1 MTSGMGPDGRGWG
14 AKEVEYDL
22 GFGGPGKSVVIN
34 ITRSID
40 VRIDG

>member
-22 GFGGPGKSVVIN
+22 GFGGPRQKRGNQHHSL
-34 ITRSID
+34 D
-40 VRIDG
+40 